1 MARSHHKN
9 GTNHLKHACYRC
21 CQQIALKN
29 TEYIRLHPQVYNGKK
44 MAHPTIIC
52 GVKTA
57 SEVFPCLNGKRSQ
70 LIAGSVHVTDGIDV
84 GDICALLVVDT
95 DAATFEK
102 NRVKC
107 VVNPARE
114 V

>member
-1 MARSHHKN
+1 M
-9 GTNHLKHACYRC
+9 G
-21 CQQIALKN
+21 
-29 TEYIRLHPQVYNGKK
+29 K
-44 MAHPTIIC
+44 MAYPTIIC